1 MTPEADALDE
11 LALRRLLRDAVVGVE
26 PSTASLDRL
35 RVAVPARRARKR
47 QALVGVAAAA
57 LLLGTAI
64 PAAVHVVSAPAGE
77 DDTAIAGSSQD
88 AREHPAGSGTP
99 RDGHRAG
106 PAPRHSGDSGED
118 GADERG
124 EGKHG
129 GKGATGGTPE
139 PTSSAA
145 LAAAPACSAAQLGD
159 TVVNSGTP
167 GPDGTVYGS
176 FRVANVSGKGC
187 TVDSPGQLDATAH
200 GKAARTVIQVVE
212 HTPGDPAGRLPAPS
226 AAVPAMVLAPGASY
240 EVRFAFVPDAQCPSD
255 PGTVPGEGESSGGT
269 GGEDDDGDSGG
280 SGGTP
285 PSQPAEPTP
294 STSAGAPGEGPDSG
308 PSPVVDSGSGGGA
321 PQGDTKSGPATADTV
336 VTTQLLTTALLQD
349 KGEPGG
355 VSLTHTTLPGGPSAG
370 TTLPEACGGGTVYR
384 TGILQ
389 TPDATG

>member
-1 MTPEADALDE
+1 MTSEADALEE
-11 LALRRLLRDAVVGVE
+11 LALRRLMRGAVGGIE
-26 PSTASLDRL
+26 PSTAALDRL

-77 DDTAIAGSSQD
+77 DDTAFAGSSQD
-88 AREHPAGSGTP
+88 ARGNPAGSGAP

-106 PAPRHSGDSGED
+106 PGPRHSGGPGED
-118 GADERG
+118 GADQSAK
-124 EGKHG
+124 GKHG
-129 GKGATGGTPE
+129 EKGTPRGLPE
-139 PTSSAA
+139 ATSSAA
-145 LAAAPACSAAQLGD
+145 LAAAPACAAAQLGD
-159 TVVNSGTP
+159 SVASSGTP

-200 GKAARTVIQVVE
+200 GAAARTVVQVVE
-212 HTPGDPAGRLPAPS
+212 HTAGDPAGRLPAPS

-240 EVRFAFVPDAQCPSD
+240 EVRFAYVPDAECPSG
-255 PGTVPGEGESSGGT
+255 PGTVPGEGENSGGT
-269 GGEDDDGDSGG
+269 GGEGDSGG

-285 PSQPAEPTP
+285 PSSPAEPTP
-294 STSAGAPGEGPDSG
+294 STSAGTPGEGPDSG
-308 PSPVVDSGSGGGA
+308 PSPVVDSGSGAGSPKGVEKTG
-321 PQGDTKSGPATADTV
+321 QATADTV
-336 VTTQLLTTALLQD
+336 VTTQLLTTALVRD
-349 KGEPGG
+349 KGEPAG

-370 TTLPEACGGGTVYR
+370 TTLPQACGGGTVYR

-389 TPDATG
+389 TPGTTG

>member
-1 MTPEADALDE
+1 MTQETDDLDE
-11 LALRRLLRDAVVGVE
+11 LALRRLLQSAVGGIE

-88 AREHPAGSGTP
+88 ARDHPAGSGSP

-106 PAPRHSGDSGED
+106 PGPRHSGDSGED
-118 GADERG
+118 GTDESG

-129 GKGATGGTPE
+129 GKGAPSGIPE

-145 LAAAPACSAAQLGD
+145 LAAAPACAATQLGD
-159 TVVNSGTP
+159 TVANSGSP

-187 TVDSPGQLDATAH
+187 TVDSPGQLNATAH
-200 GKAARTVIQVVE
+200 GAAARTVIQVVE
-212 HTPGDPAGRLPAPS
+212 HTAGDPAGRLPAPS

-240 EVRFAFVPDAQCPSD
+240 EVRFAYVPKAECPSD
-255 PGTVPGEGESSGGT
+255 PGTVPGEGENSGGT
-269 GGEDDDGDSGG
+269 GGGEGDSGG
-280 SGGTP
+280 GGGTA

-294 STSAGAPGEGPDSG
+294 STSAGTPGEGPDSG
-308 PSPVVDSGSGGGA
+308 PSPVVDSGTGGGS
-321 PQGDTKSGPATADTV
+321 PQGGQKSGPATADTA
-336 VTTQLLTTALLQD
+336 VTTQLLTTALVQD

-389 TPDATG
+389 TPGTTG